1 MDWDKEI
8 ENLKEMVFQDKFSY
22 EKIGR
27 MYGCTGS
34 NIKRVMKRRGIELL
48 IRSKNA
54 NKEPANKGKKKK
66 YFCICCGKEIKSKTY
81 DKRKYCSNKCQQNYE
96 YQEWIKKYKKDNSIA
111 KSSLWGQI
119 PVQLRKYIFEKF
131 NNKCCKC
138 GWCETNPYTKRIPL
152 EVDHIDGNSENNS
165 EGNLQLLCPNCHS
178 LTSTYRGANRGF
190 GRNITWLPK
199 RKSAQVETPDVEEG

>member
-8 ENLKEMVFQDKFSY
+8 ENLKKLVFQDKLSY
-22 EKIGR
+22 EEIGR

-54 NKEPANKGKKKK
+54 NKEPTNKGKKKK
-66 YFCICCGKEIKSKTY
+66 HFCVCCGNEIKNKTY
-81 DKRKYCSNKCQQNYE
+81 AKRKYCSNKCQQNYE

-119 PVQLRKYIFEKF
+119 PVQLRRYIFEKF

-138 GWCETNPYTKRIPL
+138 GWGPYTKRIPL

-165 EGNLQLLCPNCHS
+165 ESNLQLLCPNCHS

-199 RKSAQVETPDVEEG
+199 RKSAQVETPDVEKG

>member
-1 MDWDKEI
+1 MDWNNEI
-8 ENLKEMVFQDKFSY
+8 ENLKKMVFQDKLSY

-27 MYGCTGS
+27 MYGCTGT

-54 NKEPANKGKKKK
+54 NKEPTNKGKKKK

-81 DKRKYCSNKCQQNYE
+81 NKRKYCSNKCQQNYE

-119 PVQLRKYIFEKF
+119 PVQLRRYIFEKF

-165 EGNLQLLCPNCHS
+165 ESNLQLLCPNCHS

-199 RKSAQVETPDVEEG
+199 KKECTGENT